1 MGIKGIADLRQK
13 LFPDGKISTTRLSLE
28 PLQAADAFQ
37 LVLLSNDPLGASG
50 LSLLPQPFNMGD
62 AQKLIRMSR
71 DGKGCFAA
79 IRVTETGVFIGCA
92 GALVRSATD
101 IELGYWLGLPYHG
114 KRYGTEAAEAMLAA
128 LRQAFPEHR
137 IVAECAREHSAS
149 WKLLRRLGFVDSG
162 AKGMRKDAILLT
174 FKASETA
181 AGAAQ
186 SA

>member
-1 MGIKGIADLRQK
+1 MATKGIADLRQK
-13 LFPDGKISTTRLSLE
+13 LFPDGKISTPRLSLE

-50 LSLLPQPFNMGD
+50 LSLLPQPFNLGD

-79 IRVTETGVFIGCA
+79 IRVAETGVFIGCA
-92 GALVRSATD
+92 GAQVRNETD

-114 KRYGTEAAEAMLAA
+114 KRYGAEAAEAMLTA
-128 LRQAFPEHR
+128 LRQAFPQR
-137 IVAECAREHSAS
+137 QIIAECARENSAS

-162 AKGMRKDAILLT
+162 SKGMRKDAVLLA
-174 FKASETA
+174 FKASEA
-181 AGAAQ
+181 VAGAPQ